1 MLHIS
6 IRLEEKTKKAA
17 AKTLESL
24 GLDMSTAVKMFLQQV
39 VAEQGLPFTPSQN
52 PAFLAAKWDAQVA
65 DVLKNSPRYASAEE
79 LMADVESDITTQ
91 CILFLQSA
99 MTRPS
104 SLRTKAPICSR

>member
-1 MLHIS
+1 MSHIS

-52 PAFLAAKWDAQVA
+52 PAYLAAKWDAQVA
-65 DVLKNSPRYASAEE
+65 DALKNSPRYASADE
-79 LMADVESDITTQ
+79 LMANLESEV
-91 CILFLQSA
+91 S
-99 MTRPS
+99 
-104 SLRTKAPICSR
+104 